1 MSARSRRES
10 GAIAALRETVRLG
23 LGGALAVVL
32 GGIVALSSSC
42 SLTKTSVDSCSTNAD
57 CRAAFGVGRTCGS
70 DGLCESAPVSPRC
83 TTTFPADV
91 LTRSESY
98 PGVLLVGSLMDRSV
112 ESQRA
117 RENAIRLAA
126 TQVNEANGLDGH
138 LFGVVFCDVAESAA
152 YDSAKRTDAAVASAR
167 YLADVVGA
175 SVIVGPS
182 SSTDAL
188 AVFEAVKNLDVVV
201 ISPAATS
208 PALTGADVKVASDD
222 LPGLLWRTAP
232 PDTLQGAAIVR
243 HLRAAFP
250 AVNSVALVSEKG
262 AYGDSLAAVFTAGFQ
277 QEGRSVTAFPY
288 ATTSER
294 DAAIVGAG
302 ATGAKV
308 VLFFS
313 SQTAD
318 GIAFLNA
325 AQSLPSYATTNLFLT
340 DSAANKDLLS
350 GAASA
355 AAVFPRV
362 SGSRPAVPQGPTY
375 ELFKTSFNA
384 AFRQDPN
391 TFSFVSH
398 SYDAT
403 WLAFYGTA
411 RALRRDKKITGVG
424 IARGL
429 RSVSDKSAEVAV
441 SPANWGRIIDTL
453 GSGGTVNL
461 VGASGTLD
469 YDPTTE
475 ETTGLVDIW
484 NVSKD
489 GKSIET
495 LTTIDPR

>member
-1 MSARSRRES
+1 MSARSEPRRRGPLS
-10 GAIAALRETVRLG
+10 ALTHAIVGVLGLTLVLASSCTLTRETV
-23 LGGALAVVL
+23 
-32 GGIVALSSSC
+32 
-42 SLTKTSVDSCSTNAD
+42 DSCKTNAE

-70 DGLCESAPVSPRC
+70 DGLCEAAPVSPRC
-83 TTTFPADV
+83 TTTFPDDL
-91 LTRSESY
+91 LTRTASY
-98 PGVLLVGSLMDRSV
+98 PGVLLVGALMDRSV

-126 TQVNEANGLDGH
+126 TQVNEANGIDGR
-138 LFGVVFCDVAESAA
+138 LFGVVFCDIAESAT
-152 YDSAKRTDAAVASAR
+152 YDSAKRTDAAVASGR

-175 SVIVGPS
+175 HVIVGPS

-188 AVFEAVKNLDVVV
+188 AVFEAVKELDVVI

-208 PALTGADVKVASDD
+208 PALTGVDVKVATDD
-222 LPGLLWRTAP
+222 VPGTLWRTAP

-243 HLRAAFP
+243 QVRAAFP
-250 AVNSVALVSEKG
+250 AEMSVALVSEKG
-262 AYGDSLAAVFTAGFQ
+262 PYGDALAQVFTEGYA
-277 QEGRSVTAFPY
+277 QEGRTVVPFPY
-288 ATTSER
+288 GTSGER

-325 AQSLPSYATTNLFLT
+325 AQSLSSYAATNLFLT

-362 SGSRPAVPQGPTY
+362 SGSRPAVPKGPTY

-398 SYDAT
+398 SYDAA

-411 RALRRDKKITGVG
+411 RALRRDKRITRVGV
-424 IARGL
+424 ARGL
-429 RSVSDKSAEVAV
+429 RSLSDKSPEVPV
-441 SPANWGRIIDTL
+441 SPANWSRISDAL
-453 GSGGTVNL
+453 GSGETVNI
-461 VGASGTLD
+461 VGASGSLD
-469 YDPTTE
+469 FDSTTE

-484 NVSKD
+484 KISAD
-489 GKSIET
+489 GTTIET
-495 LTTIDPR
+495 VTTIDPR

>member
-1 MSARSRRES
+1 MSVRSDLSR
-10 GAIAALRETVRLG
+10 
-23 LGGALAVVL
+23 GALASLTLALVL
-32 GGIVALSSSC
+32 ASSC
-42 SLTKTSVDSCSTNAD
+42 TLTRTKVDSCSQNSD
-57 CRAAFGVGRTCGS
+57 CRGAFGVGRICGS
-70 DGLCESAPVSPRC
+70 DGLCEAAAVSPRC

-126 TQVNEANGLDGH
+126 TQVNEAKGVDGH
-138 LFGVVFCDVAESAA
+138 LFGIVFCDVAESAQ
-152 YDSAKRTDAAVASAR
+152 YDSAKRTDAAVASAQ
-167 YLADVVGA
+167 YLANVVGVSA
-175 SVIVGPS
+175 IVGPS

-188 AVFEAVKNLDVVV
+188 AVFGAVKDLDVLV

-208 PALTGADVKVASDD
+208 PALTGADVKSATDD
-222 LPGLLWRTAP
+222 VPGLLWRTAP

-243 HLRAAFP
+243 HLRGKFP
-250 AVNSVALVSEKG
+250 TVKGVALVQEKG
-262 AYGDSLAAVFTAGFQ
+262 AYGDALTQVFTDGFA
-277 QEGRSVTAFPY
+277 QEGRTVTPFPY
-288 ATTSER
+288 STSSER
-294 DAAIVGAG
+294 DAAIVAAG
-302 ATGAKV
+302 AAATPI

-325 AQSLPSYATTNLFLT
+325 AQSLPSYSSTTLFLT

-350 GAASA
+350 GAAGA
-355 AAVFPRV
+355 AAAFPRV
-362 SGSRPAVPQGPTY
+362 IGSRPAVPQGPTF
-375 ELFKTSFNA
+375 ELFKTSYTA
-384 AFRQDPN
+384 AFKQDPN
-391 TFSFVSH
+391 TFSFVPH

-411 RALRRDKKITGVG
+411 RALRRDKRVTGHG

-429 RSVSDKSAEVAV
+429 RSVSDQSPEVAV
-441 SPANWGRIIDTL
+441 SPAKWAPIIDAL

-461 VGASGTLD
+461 VGASGSLD

-484 NVSKD
+484 KISADAKT
-489 GKSIET
+489 IET
-495 LTTIDPR
+495 VTTIDPR

>member
-1 MSARSRRES
+1 LSARSEESRRRAT
-10 GAIAALRETVRLG
+10 GGRPGLG
-23 LGGALAVVL
+23 LGVGLLLGLLLAT
-32 GGIVALSSSC
+32 SC
-42 SLTKTSVDSCSTNAD
+42 TLTRTTVDSCASNAD

-70 DGLCESAPVSPRC
+70 EGLCEAARISPRC

-91 LTRSESY
+91 LTRTESY
-98 PGVLLVGSLMDRSV
+98 PGVMLVGALMDRSV

-117 RENAIRLAA
+117 RENAIQLAA
-126 TQVNEANGLDGH
+126 TQVNEAKGVDGH

-167 YLADVVGA
+167 YLADVLGVSA
-175 SVIVGPS
+175 IVGPS

-188 AVFEAVKNLDVVV
+188 AVFEAVKDLDVVV
-201 ISPAATS
+201 ISPSATS
-208 PALTGADVKVASDD
+208 PALTGVDVKTPSDA

-250 AVNSVALVSEKG
+250 TVTNVALVSEKG
-262 AYGDSLAAVFTAGFQ
+262 PYGDALAAVFTAGFAQ
-277 QEGRSVTAFPY
+277 SGRTVTPFPY
-288 ATTSER
+288 GTSSER

-313 SQTAD
+313 SLTAD

-340 DSAANKDLLS
+340 DSAANKDLLT

-355 AAVFPRV
+355 TAAFPRV
-362 SGSRPAVPQGPTY
+362 IGSRPAVPKGPTFD
-375 ELFKTSFNA
+375 LFKTSYTA
-384 AFRQDPN
+384 GFRQDPN

-398 SYDAT
+398 SYDAA

-411 RALRRDKKITGVG
+411 RALRLERRVTGLG

-429 RSVSDKSAEVAV
+429 RSLSDETAEVPV
-441 SPANWGRIIDTL
+441 TPASWARITDAL

-461 VGASGTLD
+461 VGASGPLD
-469 YDPTTE
+469 YDAATE
-475 ETTGLVDIW
+475 ETTGFVDIW
-484 NVSKD
+484 KISADAKTIEVVT
-489 GKSIET
+489 SI
-495 LTTIDPR
+495 DAR

>member
-1 MSARSRRES
+1 MSARSELS
-10 GAIAALRETVRLG
+10 ALVTGLG
-23 LGGALAVVL
+23 LALVL
-32 GGIVALSSSC
+32 VSSC
-42 SLTKTSVDSCSTNAD
+42 TLTRTSVDQCKTNGD
-57 CRAAFGVGRTCGS
+57 CRSAFGVGRTCGS
-70 DGLCESAPVSPRC
+70 DGLCEAAPLSPRC

-98 PGVLLVGSLMDRSV
+98 PGVLLVGALMDRSV

-126 TQVNEANGLDGH
+126 TQVNEANGLDGR
-138 LFGVVFCDVAESAA
+138 LFGIVFCDIAESAT

-182 SSTDAL
+182 SSSDAL
-188 AVFEAVKNLDVVV
+188 AVFEAVKDLDVVV
-201 ISPAATS
+201 VSPAATS
-208 PALTGADVKVASDD
+208 PALIGADVKAATDD
-222 LPGLLWRTAP
+222 VPGLLWRTAP

-243 HLRAAFP
+243 HLRASFP
-250 AVNSVALVSEKG
+250 AVTSVALVSEKG
-262 AYGDSLAAVFTAGFQ
+262 PYGDALAGVFTAGFA
-277 QEGRSVTAFPY
+277 QEGRTVTPFPY
-288 ATTSER
+288 ATSSER
-294 DAAIVGAG
+294 DAAIVAAG
-302 ATGAKV
+302 GTGSKV

-355 AAVFPRV
+355 GAVFPRV
-362 SGSRPAVPQGPTY
+362 IGSRPAVPQGPTF

-411 RALRRDKKITGVG
+411 RALRRDKRVTGVG

-429 RSVSDKSAEVAV
+429 RSVSDKSPEVPV
-441 SPANWGRIIDTL
+441 SPANWTRIADAL
-453 GSGGTVNL
+453 GGGGTVNL
-461 VGASGTLD
+461 VGASGSLD
-469 YDPTTE
+469 YDPVTE

-484 NVSKD
+484 KISAD
-489 GKSIET
+489 AKSIET

>member
-1 MSARSRRES
+1 
-10 GAIAALRETVRLG
+10 VLG
-23 LGGALAVVL
+23 LGLALVL
-32 GGIVALSSSC
+32 ASSC
-42 SLTKTSVDSCSTNAD
+42 TLTRTSVDSCKSNGD
-57 CRAAFGVGRTCGS
+57 CRTAFGVGLTCGS
-70 DGLCESAPVSPRC
+70 DGLCETAPVNARC

-91 LTRSESY
+91 LTRSASY

-126 TQVNEANGLDGH
+126 TQVNEANGLDGR
-138 LFGVVFCDVAESAA
+138 LFGVVFCDVAESAT

-167 YLADVVGA
+167 YLADVVGV
-175 SVIVGPS
+175 SVILGPS

-188 AVFEAVKNLDVVV
+188 AVHAAVKDLDVVV

-208 PALTGADVKVASDD
+208 PALTGADVKVATDAV
-222 LPGLLWRTAP
+222 PGLLWRTAP

-243 HLRAAFP
+243 HLRATFP
-250 AVNSVALVSEKG
+250 EVTSVALVSEKG
-262 AYGDSLAAVFTAGFQ
+262 AYGDALAQVFTSGFA
-277 QEGRSVTAFPY
+277 QEGRTVTPFPY
-288 ATTSER
+288 GTSSER

-302 ATGAKV
+302 GTGTKI

-318 GIAFLNA
+318 AIAFLNA

-340 DSAANKDLLS
+340 DSAANKDLLG

-355 AAVFPRV
+355 SAVFARV
-362 SGSRPAVPQGPTY
+362 SGSRPAVPQGPTF

-398 SYDAT
+398 SYDAA

-411 RALRRDKKITGVG
+411 RAVRHDKRITGVG

-429 RSVSDKSAEVAV
+429 RSVSDKSPEIPV
-441 SPANWGRIIDTL
+441 SPASWPRISDTL

-461 VGASGTLD
+461 VGASGSLD
-469 YDPTTE
+469 YDASTE
-475 ETTGLVDIW
+475 ETSGLVDIW
-484 NVSKD
+484 KISAD
-489 GKSIET
+489 AASIET